1 MSYTSI
7 LKAEQNLTSID
18 EQNLTSINTNTSTK
32 NKARCIRIK
41 HVPTNLNFVS
51 SAPYIMSDLS
61 DVNHAALNSIF
72 FLATLLKEPIPT
84 QNIDQARRP
93 RFYKTNHATGK
104 PQFKHVFSL
113 ASCITLQHEIS
124 FFICLDPCSH
134 LAVQKDLVV
143 STFSTKNKT
152 RVNHCILFYTAAL

>member
-93 RFYKTNHATGK
+93 RFYKTNHATASPSSSTYSAQQAASPFNMKYHSSFVLTHVLIQLCKKIWLCLLSQLKIK
-104 PQFKHVFSL
+104 PG
-113 ASCITLQHEIS
+113 
-124 FFICLDPCSH
+124 
-134 LAVQKDLVV
+134 
-143 STFSTKNKT
+143 
-152 RVNHCILFYTAAL
+152 